1 MMERSRGNLSD
12 TMKIHW
18 SHIILPL
25 AAATVSGWLGSA
37 AVWEGVKA
45 PLLTFLSVIAA
56 GVLVRLARGMPFTN
70 TSGFDLDFARKVASA
85 VKTSIRALRTLLII
99 IFITMGMVTFSSIL
113 GKATVL
119 GLITIGLDGRYSDP
133 IISALIGGLLCYVF
147 VRIFAVVSGDVSL
160 ADMQADMV
168 VTAAKKTQ
176 TEHFSAT
183 VEAATTKPIS
193 NPAGYGKVVQ

>member
-1 MMERSRGNLSD
+1 
-12 TMKIHW
+12 MKIHW

-25 AAATVSGWLGSA
+25 AAATVS
-37 AVWEGVKA
+37 EGVKA

>member
-1 MMERSRGNLSD
+1 MERSQGNLSD
-12 TMKIHW
+12 NMKIHW

-25 AAATVSGWLGSA
+25 AVATVSGWLGSA
-37 AVWEGVKA
+37 AVWDGVKA

-70 TSGFDLDFARKVASA
+70 TSGFDLDFARKVAGA

-113 GKATVL
+113 GEGTVL
-119 GLITIGLDGRYSDP
+119 GLTAIGLDVRYSDP
-133 IISALIGGLLCYVF
+133 IISASIGGLLCYVF
-147 VRIFAVVSGDVSL
+147 IRIFAVVAGDVSL

-176 TEHFSAT
+176 TERFSAT
-183 VEAATTKPIS
+183 VEAATAKPIS